1 MSHDIMKVIDRETE
15 AIRLRRQGLTYEEV
29 AKAVGYSSAPVAWT
43 AVKRGMTKALREA
56 ADDLREFEAQRLDT
70 AMAAIWDDV
79 LTGDRSAIMCLVKL
93 VQERAKLFGL
103 YAPTQI
109 KQEITVYEGGSEL
122 DKEVQRLAEL
132 LAANDTDTG
141 TDSGSIETDL
151 GETASATGA
160 VTATG

>member
-1 MSHDIMKVIDRETE
+1 MAHDIMKVIDRETE

-43 AVKRGMTKALREA
+43 AVKSGMTKALREA
-56 ADDLREFEAQRLDT
+56 ADDLREFEAQRLDV

-93 VQERAKLFGL
+93 IQERAKLFGL
-103 YAPTQI
+103 YAPTTI

-122 DKEVQRLAEL
+122 DREVQRLAEF
-132 LAANDTDTG
+132 LATNDTNTG
-141 TDSGSIETDL
+141 PDSGSIQTIV
-151 GETASATGA
+151 GNAVSAS
-160 VTATG
+160 